1 MRFLESALLRRV
13 SRRQTAV
20 ELGPRTKFVVFCSVA
35 IGSPHPVF
43 LALHA
48 PDALHAQDDV
58 ALCPGIRPARSVRHG
73 YLPERSRMI
82 PPLAVNSPN
91 PAGLHAAVETSSRP
105 SRASCGKAGYSACDA
120 PTWGRGPDPSHS
132 SVDKPGVEE
141 LARRLK
147 KGGIEPFLDKWNLIP
162 GQPWQ
167 EALKEAMGQSASC
180 AVIIGSGPFGPW
192 HHGVSNPRAIIG
204 VAARSD
210 TDRVS
215 PSRPPASGRCPG
227 RNSSEALWSATACR
241 FFLSSRFRGRPP
253 FRPRARAA
261 CGLNQGATDGI
272 VIGPADHV
280 RDDRDEF
287 LVWPWDD
294 WKSGVSST
302 RLFGTRSGRF
312 VPSIRDDRATS
323 AVRARLLPARPHG
336 PDGRQPRR
344 GLQGRGR
351 GRPRPAHQRPRPA
364 RRQRPGVDAQA
375 PRTAC
380 RHGDCA
386 EWVRE
391 RRGHPAE
398 PGSGLRRPSDQAHR
412 PPEAGGDEPAG
423 RLVRGSAMQEVR
435 CRGMKR
441 AGAGPAPQ

>member
-1 MRFLESALLRRV
+1 
-13 SRRQTAV
+13 
-20 ELGPRTKFVVFCSVA
+20 
-35 IGSPHPVF
+35 
-43 LALHA
+43 
-48 PDALHAQDDV
+48 
-58 ALCPGIRPARSVRHG
+58 
-73 YLPERSRMI
+73 
-82 PPLAVNSPN
+82 
-91 PAGLHAAVETSSRP
+91 
-105 SRASCGKAGYSACDA
+105 
-120 PTWGRGPDPSHS
+120 
-132 SVDKPGVEE
+132 
-141 LARRLK
+141 
-147 KGGIEPFLDKWNLIP
+147 
-162 GQPWQ
+162 
-167 EALKEAMGQSASC
+167 MGQSASC

-253 FRPRARAA
+253 FRPRVRAA

-323 AVRARLLPARPHG
+323 AVRARLLR
-336 PDGRQPRR
+336 
-344 GLQGRGR
+344 
-351 GRPRPAHQRPRPA
+351 
-364 RRQRPGVDAQA
+364 
-375 PRTAC
+375 
-380 RHGDCA
+380 
-386 EWVRE
+386 
-391 RRGHPAE
+391 RRGHTALTAGSLAAAFKAAGAE
-398 PGSGLRRPSDQAHR
+398 DLDRLISDLGRPDGSDLELMRRRRARRAVTGIAPSGFGRDEDIRRSREAGFAGHLTKPIDLRRR
-412 PPEAGGDEPAG
+412 EAMSRQVA
-423 RLVRGSAMQEVR
+423 S
-435 CRGMKR
+435 
-441 AGAGPAPQ
+441 